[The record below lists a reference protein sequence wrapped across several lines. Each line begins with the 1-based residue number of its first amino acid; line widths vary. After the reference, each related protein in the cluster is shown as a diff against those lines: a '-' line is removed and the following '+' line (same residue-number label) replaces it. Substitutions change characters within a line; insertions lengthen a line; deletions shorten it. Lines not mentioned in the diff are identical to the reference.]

1 MAEIRVEIRHYN
13 TSTLSFDVHGD
24 LDIVSSDDFPLSL
37 TFKNFDVRDLNSR
50 GGSFSKSFKVPAT
63 KNNNKIFGHIHK
75 DGNIDTK
82 GVKRDLDSIIYLDN
96 SPIISGTIRMS
107 KIISNKDVIEYEC
120 VFLGD
125 NMNWASNIKNLD
137 LKELRFS
144 SQAYTSYP
152 PATEVPFTFENP
164 RTTWGDYIFNQDQ
177 LIYPLITIGESDSS
191 ANASIDSDFIP
202 CVYIK
207 NVWDKIFQAQGYT
220 VSSTFCDS
228 TFFKNLIM
236 PLIFQK
242 PKEITDL
249 SFGRVSSSV
258 EETIFTLDYGETN
271 EDVATQVPR
280 SIGNQSF
287 TIDEYGFT
295 DSDFVL
301 DFIASA
307 DTLQDDAPLQQG
319 EDTDDYGNAQLG
331 VEHTGGFKNG
341 LVVAAQGSG
350 TFNLNAEV
358 SIEFNSDGDSNAGK
372 MSYQFQVSIAKLTS
386 GDNDDGTFTDLVVL
400 QNNTQTIFLNPVTT
414 QSHQFNL
421 EALDV
426 SAEAGDIFALKI
438 KFIHKFAT
446 RESNTNPNTNTI
458 TIKTKPNSYLQ
469 IEQTGSFFNG
479 EEIKGVQNMLPKGTQ
494 ADFVKGLSQLF
505 NLQFKTD
512 PISKIV
518 YVEPYDHFYKSTSE
532 AVDWSDKI
540 DYSKDIENEFLH
552 DIKSKILFKYKD
564 ASNDGLIN
572 RYNKRNNVDWG
583 AYQEIDDSGKFAIG
597 EFKIENSYFS
607 PTFNWVEP
615 NYVVSDKIAQSPLIP
630 MYFSEYSDL
639 SISNAIERPEKE
651 FEIGA
656 RILIR
661 TAGSNNGKWSS
672 SNGKRMLNYYNTD
685 NIDNDNL
692 TKYYWWKKASFCA
705 FDNLNCPLT
714 RSEDGVEAFNHPPI
728 NTLSEHTISDG
739 YNNLNFNLSF
749 SDISHDTVISTSRE
763 VKKGLYSL
771 YYSKMI
777 EQLKQNP
784 RLKIVYLNLKV
795 SDMMLLDFQK
805 LVYINGVYYRINK
818 IIDFQP
824 HKQQS
829 TKVEL
834 QEYVFLGDTTTP
846 TALHIDAENINL

>member
-13 TSTLSFDVHGD
+13 TSTSSFDVYGD
-24 LDIVSSDDFPLSL
+24 LDIVSSDNFPLSL
-37 TFKNFDVRDLNSR
+37 TFKNFDIRDLNSR

-82 GVKRDLDSIIYLDN
+82 GVKRDLDSTIYLDN

-125 NMNWASNIKNLD
+125 NMNWASNIKNAD
-137 LKELRFS
+137 LKELKFS
-144 SQAYTSYP
+144 SQSYTSYP
-152 PATEVPFTFENP
+152 PVPEVPFTFENP
-164 RTTWGDYIFNQDQ
+164 RQTFKDYAFNKDR
-177 LIYPLITIGESDSS
+177 LVYPLITVGESDSS
-191 ANASIDSDFIP
+191 ANATIDSDYIP

-220 VSSTFCDS
+220 VVSTFCDS
-228 TFFKNLIM
+228 DFFKNLIM

-242 PKEITDL
+242 PKEVTDL
-249 SFGRVSSSV
+249 SFGKVSSSV
-258 EETIFTLDYGETN
+258 EETIFTLDYGETD
-271 EDVATQVPR
+271 EGVSYTSER
-280 SIGNQSF
+280 SIGNQSY
-287 TIDEYGFT
+287 TINNYGYT
-295 DSDFVL
+295 DSAFNLSFV
-301 DFIASA
+301 ASA
-307 DTLQDDAPLQQG
+307 NTLQDDAPLQQG

-350 TFNLNAEV
+350 TFNLNAEISVEV
-358 SIEFNSDGDSNAGK
+358 SNDGATPASATAIDIMTYRVDVA
-372 MSYQFQVSIAKLTS
+372 IAKAEGAS
-386 GDNDDGTFTDLVVL
+386 DDVLSFEDLVFL
-400 QNNTQTIFLNPVTT
+400 QTESQTMLLSSSQTKT
-414 QSHQFNL
+414 HQFSL
-421 EALDV
+421 EGLDIP
-426 SAEAGDIFALKI
+426 AEAGDIFVIKI
-438 KFIHKFAT
+438 KFNQFLAT
-446 RESNTNPNTNTI
+446 ENTSTLTV
-458 TIKTKPNSYLQ
+458 KTKANSFLQ
-469 IEQTGSFFNG
+469 IEQTGSYFNG

-540 DYSKDIENEFLH
+540 DYSKDIENEFLY

-583 AYQEIDDSGKFAIG
+583 AYQEIDDSGKFATG
-597 EFKIENSYFS
+597 EFKVENAYFS

-615 NYVVSDKIAQSPLIP
+615 NYVKSDKIAQSPLIP

-639 SISNAIERPEKE
+639 SISSAIERPEKE

-661 TAGSNNGKWSS
+661 SATGSGMWSS

-685 NIDNDNL
+685 NIDNDNT
-692 TKYYWWKKASFCA
+692 TKYYWWKRASFCA
-705 FDNLNCPLT
+705 FDNLNSTLSYGDAST
-714 RSEDGVEAFNHPPI
+714 EDFNQPPI
-728 NTLSEHTISDG
+728 NTLSEHTVSDG
-739 YNNLNFNLSF
+739 YNDLKYNLSF
-749 SDISHDTVISTSRE
+749 SDISHETVISTSKE

-846 TALHIDAENINL
+846 TALHIDVENINL

>member
-1 MAEIRVEIRHYN
+1 M
-13 TSTLSFDVHGD
+13 
-24 LDIVSSDDFPLSL
+24 DI
-37 TFKNFDVRDLNSR
+37 
-50 GGSFSKSFKVPAT
+50 
-63 KNNNKIFGHIHK
+63 
-75 DGNIDTK
+75 K
-82 GVKRDLDSIIYLDN
+82 GVRRDLDSIIYLDN

-107 KIISNKDVIEYEC
+107 KIISNKDVVEYEC

-125 NMNWASNIKNLD
+125 NMNWASNIQNKD
-137 LKELRFS
+137 LKDLRFS

-152 PATEVPFTFENP
+152 PTTEASFAYENP
-164 RTTWGDYIFNQDQ
+164 REGYKDDDYTFNHDK
-177 LIYPLITIGESDSS
+177 LIYPLLSIGESDSS
-191 ANASIDSDFIP
+191 ADATMDSDFIP
-202 CVYIK
+202 AVYIK

-220 VSSTFCDS
+220 VVSTFCDS

-242 PKEITDL
+242 PKEVTDL
-249 SFGRVSSSV
+249 SFGKVSSSV
-258 EETIFTLDYGETN
+258 DETIFSLDYGETD
-271 EDVATQVPR
+271 EGVSYTSER
-280 SIGNQSF
+280 SFGNQTY
-287 TIDEYGFT
+287 TINEYGFYT
-295 DSDFVL
+295 GFGGTFGSDSEFNL
-301 DFIASA
+301 DFIVSA
-307 DTLQDDAPLQQG
+307 NTLQDDAPLQQG

-350 TFNLNAEV
+350 TFNINGEV
-358 SIEFNSDGDSNAGK
+358 SVEVKTDGGQQTFDNTK
-372 MSYQFQVSIAKLTS
+372 MHYEISASITKLTGASDDEGDFENIILLVTEPQSINVS
-386 GDNDDGTFTDLVVL
+386 GESKTKT
-400 QNNTQTIFLNPVTT
+400 
-414 QSHQFNL
+414 HQFSL
-421 EALDV
+421 EGLDV
-426 SAEAGDIFALKI
+426 TADAGDVFALKI
-438 KFIHKFAT
+438 RFRHLKIGEVDNHL
-446 RESNTNPNTNTI
+446 STI
-458 TIKTKPNSYLQ
+458 TLTTKANSFLE

-494 ADFVKGLSQLF
+494 ADFVKGISQLF

-512 PISKIV
+512 AISKIV

-540 DYSKDIENEFLH
+540 DYSKDIENEFLY

-564 ASNDGLIN
+564 ASNDGLIE

-583 AYQEIDDSGKFAIG
+583 AYQEIDDSGKFVTG
-597 EFKIENSYFS
+597 EFKVENAYFS

-615 NYVVSDKIAQSPLIP
+615 NYVHVNLISQSPLIP

-639 SISNAIERPEKE
+639 SISSAIERPEKE

-656 RILIR
+656 RILIKADDR
-661 TAGSNNGKWSS
+661 KGLYSS
-672 SNGKRMLNYYNTD
+672 SNGKRMVHHYNTD
-685 NIDNDNL
+685 NIDNTN
-692 TKYYWWKKASFCA
+692 TSKNYYPNKASFCA
-705 FDNLNCPLT
+705 FDNLNT
-714 RSEDGVEAFNHPPI
+714 TVAYSSDDGGAEFNQPPI
-728 NTLSEHTISDG
+728 STLSENTISDG
-739 YNNLNFNLSF
+739 YNDLKFNLSF
-749 SDISHDTVISTSRE
+749 SDISHETVISSSRE

-784 RLKIVYLNLKV
+784 RLKIVYINLKV

-846 TALHIDAENINL
+846 TALHIDVENINL

>member
-1 MAEIRVEIRHYN
+1 
-13 TSTLSFDVHGD
+13 
-24 LDIVSSDDFPLSL
+24 
-37 TFKNFDVRDLNSR
+37 
-50 GGSFSKSFKVPAT
+50 
-63 KNNNKIFGHIHK
+63 
-75 DGNIDTK
+75 
-82 GVKRDLDSIIYLDN
+82 
-96 SPIISGTIRMS
+96 MS

-137 LKELRFS
+137 LKELKFS
-144 SQAYTSYP
+144 SQSYTSYP
-152 PATEVPFTFENP
+152 PVPEVPFTFENP
-164 RTTWGDYIFNQDQ
+164 RQTFKDYVFNKDR
-177 LIYPLITIGESDSS
+177 LVYPLITVGESDSS
-191 ANASIDSDFIP
+191 ANATIDSDYIP

-220 VSSTFCDS
+220 VSSTFCNSD
-228 TFFKNLIM
+228 FFRNLIM

-258 EETIFTLDYGETN
+258 EETIFTLDYGETD
-271 EDVATQVPR
+271 EGVAYEEPR

-287 TIDEYGFT
+287 TIDEYGYN

-301 DFIASA
+301 DFITSA

-331 VEHTGGFKNG
+331 IEHTGGFKNG

-358 SIEFNSDGDSNAGK
+358 SIEFHSDGDANAGR
-372 MSYQFQVSIAKLTS
+372 MSYQLQVSIAKLTS
-386 GDNDDGTFTDLVVL
+386 GADDDGTFTDLVVL
-400 QNNTQTIFLNPVTT
+400 QNNTETIYLHPVTT
-414 QSHQFNL
+414 HTHQFNL

-438 KFIHKFAT
+438 KFIHKYAT
-446 RESNTNPNTNTI
+446 NQQGINPNTNTL
-458 TIKTKPNSYLQ
+458 TLKTKPNSYLQ
-469 IEQTGSFFNG
+469 IEQTGSYFNG

-540 DYSKDIENEFLH
+540 DYSKDIENEFLY

-583 AYQEIDDSGKFAIG
+583 AYQEIDDSGKFATG
-597 EFKIENSYFS
+597 EFKVENAYFS

-615 NYVVSDKIAQSPLIP
+615 NYIKSSLIAQSPLIP

-639 SISNAIERPEKE
+639 SISSAIERPEKQ

-661 TAGSNNGKWSS
+661 VDDFQGLYSS
-672 SNGKRMLNYYNTD
+672 SNGKRMRMYYNID
-685 NIDNDNL
+685 NIDNDNIGG
-692 TKYYWWKKASFCA
+692 YYSWKKASFCA
-705 FDNLNCPLT
+705 FDNLNSTEPYDSNNT
-714 RSEDGVEAFNHPPI
+714 APYNEPAIS
-728 NTLSEHTISDG
+728 TLSEHTVSDG
-739 YNNLNFNLSF
+739 YNDLKYNLSF
-749 SDISHDTVISTSRE
+749 SDISHNTVISSDRE

-846 TALHIDAENINL
+846 TALHIDVENINL

>member
-1 MAEIRVEIRHYN
+1 MAEIRVEIRNYN
-13 TSTLSFDVHGD
+13 TSTSSFDVYGD
-24 LDIVSSDDFPLSL
+24 LDIVSSDNFPLSL
-37 TFKNFDVRDLNSR
+37 TFKNFDVRDFNSR

-63 KNNNKIFGHIHK
+63 KNNNKIFGHLHK
-75 DGNIDTK
+75 DGNLDTK
-82 GVKRDLDSIIYLDN
+82 GVRRDLDSIIYLDN

-107 KIISNKDVIEYEC
+107 KIISNKDVVEYEC

-152 PATEVPFTFENP
+152 PVPEAPFAFENP
-164 RTTWGDYIFNQDQ
+164 RTTYGDYIFNQDQ
-177 LIYPLITIGESDSS
+177 LIYPLITVGESDSS
-191 ANASIDSDFIP
+191 ANATIDSDYIP

-220 VSSTFCDS
+220 VVSTFCDS
-228 TFFKNLIM
+228 SFFRNLIM

-242 PKEITDL
+242 PKDVTDL
-249 SFGRVSSSV
+249 SFGKVSSSV
-258 EETIFTLDYGETN
+258 DETIFTLDYGETD
-271 EDVATQVPR
+271 EGVAYDVPR
-280 SIGNQSF
+280 SMENQTF
-287 TIDEYGFT
+287 TINEYGYT
-295 DSDFVL
+295 DSTFTLDFV
-301 DFIASA
+301 ASA
-307 DTLQDDAPLQQG
+307 NTLQDDAPLQEG

-350 TFNLNAEV
+350 TFNLNAEI
-358 SIEFNSDGDSNAGK
+358 SIDVECDGATAADALSIDLMAYTMEAAITKLTGDGDDDRTFENLI
-372 MSYQFQVSIAKLTS
+372 QTNTQLTS
-386 GDNDDGTFTDLVVL
+386 HNLSSEST
-400 QNNTQTIFLNPVTT
+400 NN
-414 QSHQFNL
+414 HQFSL
-421 EALDV
+421 EALEV
-426 SAEAGDIFALKI
+426 PANAGDIFVLKI
-438 KFIHKFAT
+438 RFKHIIAT
-446 RESNTNPNTNTI
+446 QSESTI
-458 TIKTKPNSYLQ
+458 TLKTKANSFLQ
-469 IEQTGSFFNG
+469 IEQTGSYFNG

-540 DYSKDIENEFLH
+540 DYSKDIENEFLY

-564 ASNDGLIN
+564 VSNDGLIE

-583 AYQEIDDSGKFAIG
+583 AYQEIDDSGKFATG
-597 EFKIENSYFS
+597 EFKVENAYFS

-615 NYVVSDKIAQSPLIP
+615 NYVKSNKIAQSPLIP

-661 TAGSNNGKWSS
+661 VDGFKGMYSS
-672 SNGKRMLNYYNTD
+672 SNGKRMLQYYNTD
-685 NIDNDNL
+685 NIDNDNT

-705 FDNLNCPLT
+705 FDNLNSTETYDSSDNTP
-714 RSEDGVEAFNHPPI
+714 FNEPATS
-728 NTLSEHTISDG
+728 TLSEHTISDG
-739 YNNLNFNLSF
+739 YNDLKYNLSF
-749 SDISHDTVISTSRE
+749 SDISHDTVISTEKE

-795 SDMMLLDFQK
+795 SDIMLLDFQK
-805 LVYINGVYYRINK
+805 LVYIDGVYYRINK

-834 QEYVFLGDTTTP
+834 QEYVFLGETTTP
-846 TALHIDAENINL
+846 TALQIDAENINL